1 MTRTQHPSE
10 SDLALLAG
18 GETSRMRRLLLD
30 RHVRSC
36 EDCQEIVAGYRNLRD
51 DLAEGD
57 LPGVNWNF
65 LASEMRAN
73 IQVGLEAGACVRTS
87 PAASRRFFAQHW
99 ANTGPRIAVA
109 FATLVL
115 LVMSGFYV
123 RDIRTRPTTAMAPAD
138 ATPVLESTSTGVGI
152 RIADKSFMLPSH
164 SDTASNQTVSARG
177 DVEARVVD
185 DKGSVTINNVY
196 LQ

>member
-1 MTRTQHPSE
+1 MNNPQHPSE

-18 GETSRMRRLLLD
+18 GEASRVRRLLLD
-30 RHVRSC
+30 RHVRGC
-36 EDCQEIVAGYRNLRD
+36 EACQETVAAYRDLRD
-51 DLAEGD
+51 DVAEGD

-65 LASEMRAN
+65 LAPEMRAN
-73 IQVGLEAGACVRTS
+73 IQVGLEAGACVGTS
-87 PAASRRFFAQHW
+87 PAASRW
-99 ANTGPRIAVA
+99 AVTHSWASAGPRLAVA

-115 LVMSGFYV
+115 LVVSGFYV
-123 RDIRTRPTTAMAPAD
+123 RDIRTRPATVPAD